1 MVLESCCAAKIH
13 DVHCVLQS
21 ELKTGYTIDSVLSYF
36 VTDHSIHC
44 LNFLIHID
52 LDMDAP
58 ISVEDRSVHP

>member
-1 MVLESCCAAKIH
+1 MRPRFMMLTECCNR
-13 DVHCVLQS
+13 

>member
-1 MVLESCCAAKIH
+1 MMLTVCCNR
-13 DVHCVLQS
+13 